1 MFGALGVNGAKMRW
15 RRYQRAFAMIWR
27 FYDEIGQ
34 AEDEEDKVDKADK
47 VEHSNVKVNELGNTD
62 TQKFTRSWCGVE
74 VFM

>member
-1 MFGALGVNGAKMRW
+1 
-15 RRYQRAFAMIWR
+15 MIWR